1 MRNPVLQN
9 KTKQNKTKQN
19 KTKQNKPPNRMDG
32 NIGMTP
38 EVDLWLLQTHA
49 DIHTSTLSYKLLTDC
64 SGYELGN
71 EHSVARLITGGQE

>member
-1 MRNPVLQN
+1 
-9 KTKQNKTKQN
+9 
-19 KTKQNKPPNRMDG
+19 MDG